1 MGGKQLM
8 GLVTRG
14 VVLLMLKLGVLEGSS
29 HFELLKFV
37 ISFHVYNLI
46 LCIYIMYFIKGIYR
60 VDN

>member
-37 ISFHVYNLI
+37 ISFPVHNLI